1 LINSGTASS
10 YVLNGLTNSTTY
22 EVQICTRC
30 QTQPLQL
37 SAYSNSI
44 QFVTPA
50 QRLDQANPDPFMLV
64 RVFPNPTQDNL
75 SIHTIAPVDQ
85 DLNILIYNSM
95 GQLILYKL
103 VAGVNRSQTQ
113 IMDVKHLT
121 PGIYIMEISSSD
133 GNRQTLQFVKQ

>member
-1 LINSGTASS
+1 
-10 YVLNGLTNSTTY
+10 
-22 EVQICTRC
+22 VQICTRC

-50 QRLDQANPDPFMLV
+50 QRLDQTNPDPFMLV
-64 RVFPNPTQDNL
+64 RVFPNPTHDNL